1 MRLLIALLSAV
12 LMPSAA
18 TAGQTLWSAS
28 WNDPNLARSLQN
40 GHLLP
45 GDVLEIGS
53 TSGAESTLPIFEI
66 SDPGITQAV
75 YAIAGEVR
83 CENLGGLGYLE
94 MWSRFPEG
102 GEYFS
107 RTLGRGPLAPLQG
120 SSDWRPFVLPFFNRP
135 GNAAPARLSFGAHLP
150 GTGRILVRAVRV
162 VQYAAGEDPTRA
174 QGQWWS
180 GRDSGTIGGI
190 AGSVLGLLGALIGA
204 LAGSGRARGVVFGAL
219 RLMQAI
225 GVGALALG
233 VFALFRAQPYA
244 VTYPLLLIG
253 VMATVLPTVL
263 TGTLRKRYEA
273 SELRRMA
280 ALDLR
285 S

>member
-1 MRLLIALLSAV
+1 V
-12 LMPSAA
+12 VMPSAA
-18 TAGQTLWSAS
+18 TAEQTLQSVS
-28 WNDPNLARSLQN
+28 WNDPGLARILQN
-40 GHLLP
+40 GHILP

-53 TSGAESTLPIFEI
+53 TNGAESTLPIFEI
-66 SDPGITQAV
+66 PDPGITQPV

-83 CENLGGLGYLE
+83 CESLGGLGYLE
-94 MWSRFPEG
+94 MWSRFADG
-102 GEYFS
+102 SEYFS

-120 SSDWRPFVLPFFNRP
+120 SLDWRPFVLPFFNRA
-135 GNAAPARLSFGAHLP
+135 GSAAPVRLSFGAHLP

-162 VQYAAGEDPTRA
+162 AQYAAGEDPTRTR
-174 QGQWWS
+174 GQWWS
-180 GRDSGTIGGI
+180 ERESGMIGGI
-190 AGSVLGLLGALIGA
+190 AGSALGLLGALIGA

-233 VFALFRAQPYA
+233 VFAVFRAQPYA
-244 VTYPLLLIG
+244 VTYPLFLIG
-253 VMATVLPTVL
+253 VLATLLPTVL

-280 ALDLR
+280 ALDLH